1 MVDPE
6 IAYRPANIRRCLDTR
21 TPCRYI
27 GAMDE
32 HIKKNCLQRLSR
44 IEGQVRGIA
53 GMVEKDRY
61 CIDILTQIS
70 AIHAGLRKVEQELLQ
85 NHVSHCIEN
94 AIASGNAEDQ
104 RTKVSELIKTLG
116 RPNR

>member
-1 MVDPE
+1 M
-6 IAYRPANIRRCLDTR
+6 
-21 TPCRYI
+21 
-27 GAMDE
+27 MDD

-53 GMVEKDRY
+53 GMVQNERY
-61 CIDILTQIS
+61 CIDIITQIA
-70 AIHAGLRKVEQELLQ
+70 AIQAGLRKVEEELLQ
-85 NHVSHCIEN
+85 NHVAHCIEN

-104 RTKVSELIKTLG
+104 REKVSELIKVLG

>member
-1 MVDPE
+1 
-6 IAYRPANIRRCLDTR
+6 
-21 TPCRYI
+21 
-27 GAMDE
+27 MDE

-53 GMVEKDRY
+53 GMVQNERY
-61 CIDILTQIS
+61 CIDIMTQIS
-70 AIHAGLRKVEQELLQ
+70 AIHAGLRKVEEELLQ
-85 NHVSHCIEN
+85 NHVAHCIEN

-104 RTKVSELIKTLG
+104 RVKVNELIKALG